1 MKTLKLLY
9 AAAVIVMIATPTT
22 RLFAFTQA
30 EVTAISTG
38 DSFADRNDSDD
49 KKEAKGGRRWD
60 DQDKEESLYDSA
72 SDMLDEKEWQKAASA
87 FDRVAQ
93 MNMAHADAALYWLAY
108 AQSKMGERS
117 EALGTLVQLQ
127 KIYPKS
133 RWVDD
138 GKALEVEVRQSAG
151 QHIDAGKVDDEEL
164 KLMALSGLMSN
175 DAERAVPVL
184 ESIISN
190 PKASPKV
197 KERALFVLSQ
207 SSSPKAIEV
216 LDHMARGGNPELQSK
231 AIRYLGIMGGDRNR
245 QLLADI
251 YTSSTDHEL
260 KKSILKSFMVSG
272 DRTRLLNIARAE
284 KDQELRGDAI
294 TQLGVSGARNEL
306 ADLYTAEPTV
316 ELRKKIIQAMFLGG
330 NAEKLGEIARTEH
343 NEELRIAA
351 IRNLGL
357 MGGTKTAQ
365 ILVSIYQTDSNVE
378 IRRSVINGLFL
389 QNNGAALVQ
398 LARAEKDPETK
409 KAIISKL
416 SIMHS
421 KDASDYL
428 MEFLR
433 E

>member
-1 MKTLKLLY
+1 MKTLKLLL
-9 AAAVIVMIATPTT
+9 AAAALVLIAVPARPNVLFQADINVIASADVSG
-22 RLFAFTQA
+22 RDD
-30 EVTAISTG
+30 G
-38 DSFADRNDSDD
+38 DDD
-49 KKEAKGGRRWD
+49 KQQAKI
-60 DQDKEESLYDSA
+60 DKEEQIYDSA
-72 SDMLDEKEWQKAASA
+72 SDMLDDHEWQKAAAA

-93 MNMAHADAALYWLAY
+93 LHMAHADAALYWMAY
-108 AQSKMGERS
+108 AQNKLGQRS
-117 EALGTLVQLQ
+117 EALNTLVQLQ
-127 KIYPKS
+127 KSYPKS
-133 RWVDD
+133 RWMED

-151 QHIDAGKVDDEEL
+151 QHIDAHKIDDEEL

-184 ESIISN
+184 ESIINN
-190 PKASPKV
+190 PKATPKV

-207 SSSPKAIEV
+207 SSTPKAIDV
-216 LDHMARGGNPELQSK
+216 LARMAKGGNPDLQAK

-251 YTSSTDHEL
+251 YASSTDHDL

-272 DRTRLLNIARAE
+272 DRTRLLNIARTE
-284 KDQELRGDAI
+284 QNQELRGDAI

-306 ADLYTAEPTV
+306 ADLYTAEPSV

-330 NAEKLGEIARTEH
+330 NSEKLGEIAKSER
-343 NEELRIAA
+343 NEELRVAA
-351 IRNLGL
+351 IKNLGL
-357 MGGTKTAQ
+357 MGGTKSGQ
-365 ILVSIYQTDSNVE
+365 ILVSIYQTDSSPEV
-378 IRRSVINGLFL
+378 RHSVINGLFL

-409 KAIISKL
+409 KSIISKL
-416 SIMHS
+416 AIMHS
-421 KDASDYL
+421 KEASDYL